1 MNALEIFRMVAKE
14 FDDLPDEDVV
24 NDDGKVTQHVLRPNQ
39 REEVRKVVPKGIGIS
54 DRSQVE
60 DEWVWRH
67 RNRNHCRLTQ
77 SWLIFRGRNLNQLY
91 DRTTDES
98 PSRCGIC
105 TYRIWLG
112 VSYAPEKRNH
122 PGCISRRGSMSVR
135 ITDTVTADGRK
146 FQKMLK
152 ELAEKEVRVG
162 FQHGKATEED
172 GTDICDIAAW
182 NELGTVHIP
191 ARPFLR
197 MSVDDNTSK
206 IKSFL
211 QEKRKDLVRGVS
223 AEQVLKEIGI
233 FQKDLIQEKITDG
246 SFAPNAAS
254 TVKKKGSSKPLIDT
268 GRMRQSV
275 NYEIKQ
281 KGSGD

>member
-1 MNALEIFRMVAKE
+1 MGVR
-14 FDDLPDEDVV
+14 
-24 NDDGKVTQHVLRPNQ
+24 VT
-39 REEVRKVVPKGIGIS
+39 
-54 DRSQVE
+54 D
-60 DEWVWRH
+60 
-67 RNRNHCRLTQ
+67 
-77 SWLIFRGRNLNQLY
+77 
-91 DRTTDES
+91 
-98 PSRCGIC
+98 
-105 TYRIWLG
+105 
-112 VSYAPEKRNH
+112 
-122 PGCISRRGSMSVR
+122 R
-135 ITDTVTADGRK
+135 ITPDGVK

-152 ELAEKEVRVG
+152 ELADKEVRVG

-197 MSVDDNTSK
+197 QSVDDNLSK
-206 IKSFL
+206 INNFL
-211 QEKRKDLVRGVS
+211 RQKKKDLVRGVS

-246 SFAPNAAS
+246 SFAPNAPS
-254 TVKKKGSSKPLIDT
+254 TVRKKGSSKPLIDT

-275 NYEIKQ
+275 NYEIKA

>member
-1 MNALEIFRMVAKE
+1 M
-14 FDDLPDEDVV
+14 
-24 NDDGKVTQHVLRPNQ
+24 G
-39 REEVRKVVPKGIGIS
+39 
-54 DRSQVE
+54 
-60 DEWVWRH
+60 
-67 RNRNHCRLTQ
+67 
-77 SWLIFRGRNLNQLY
+77 
-91 DRTTDES
+91 
-98 PSRCGIC
+98 
-105 TYRIWLG
+105 
-112 VSYAPEKRNH
+112 
-122 PGCISRRGSMSVR
+122 VR
-135 ITDTVTADGRK
+135 IKDRITLDGVK

-162 FQHGKATEED
+162 FQHGKAVEDD

-197 MSVDDNTSK
+197 QSVDDNLSK
-206 IKSFL
+206 INSFL
-211 QEKRKDLVRGVS
+211 QEKKKDLVHGAS

-246 SFAPNAAS
+246 SFAPNAPS

-275 NYEIKQ
+275 NYEIKA